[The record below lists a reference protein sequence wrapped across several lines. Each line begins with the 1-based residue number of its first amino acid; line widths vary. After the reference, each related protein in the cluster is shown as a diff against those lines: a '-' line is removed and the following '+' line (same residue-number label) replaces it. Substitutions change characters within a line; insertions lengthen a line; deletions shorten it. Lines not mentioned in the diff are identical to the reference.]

1 MTWAS
6 GSYLSSRRVAAVFA
20 VLLVLMILWHGYP
33 AGTRPVV
40 LDDQTIDVHGM
51 QRRYRLVMP
60 VSLSPND
67 HNELRPLIIALP
79 GAGDSTQ
86 DMSRYTGLDQ
96 LAITRGCFIVYLE
109 GRHLSWPPFVPPDNP
124 DHIVPDLELFDAVC
138 GTLGEQYG
146 IDRRRIYVVG
156 ISQGGAF
163 ANLLVA
169 KRSGSIA
176 AAVCHSGWL
185 PEPLSELGIHA
196 SRKTPM
202 LFVVSGGPPGLAQ
215 LAQEGRRVFSTRGAS
230 GRVLGNTR
238 PGPRLVSREGI

>member
-1 MTWAS
+1 MA
-6 GSYLSSRRVAAVFA
+6 
-20 VLLVLMILWHGYP
+20 
-33 AGTRPVV
+33 
-40 LDDQTIDVHGM
+40 
-51 QRRYRLVMP
+51 
-60 VSLSPND
+60 
-67 HNELRPLIIALP
+67 
-79 GAGDSTQ
+79 
-86 DMSRYTGLDQ
+86 RYTGLDQ

-124 DHIVPDLELFDAVC
+124 DYIVPDLELFDAVC
-138 GTLGEQYG
+138 DTLVEQYG

-202 LFVVSGGPPGLAQ
+202 LFVVGAEDRQVSPSLLKKGVECFQREGHQVEYWEIPGLGHGWCREKGFNDRLWQ
-215 LAQEGRRVFSTRGAS
+215 FLAEHRLEEEAHDRRD
-230 GRVLGNTR
+230 N
-238 PGPRLVSREGI
+238 